1 MTTIFED
8 APKVDGIRG
17 DMAKV
22 THIDGRVLI
31 RAIAMTPDQARALAA
46 GIVAAADNAE
56 AGILSLPDHAI
67 TGDEVLAGLPTP
79 PDAVARLWHAARL
92 GLDMETLK

>member
-31 RAIAMTPDQARALAA
+31 RAIAMTPDQARSLAA
-46 GIVAAADNAE
+46 GIVAAAEKAE
-56 AGILSLPDHAI
+56 AFQ
-67 TGDEVLAGLPTP
+67 
-79 PDAVARLWHAARL
+79 
-92 GLDMETLK
+92 

>member
-31 RAIAMTPDQARALAA
+31 RAIAMTPDRRARWPL
-46 GIVAAADNAE
+46 G
-56 AGILSLPDHAI
+56 SLRRLITRRASNERRTETVPVLRGHAHI
-67 TGDEVLAGLPTP
+67 E
-79 PDAVARLWHAARL
+79 
-92 GLDMETLK
+92 